1 MLNNVILRGLLLKP
15 LRAARR
21 LAVKLTHPLPAAT
34 PAVQRRRSARLP
46 SCGLRHAPQ
55 RLHRRVTRGCHEVV
69 TRLSRGCHEAG
80 LWHSSINDI
89 VFRQAGSRRV
99 RVPRCGLMARA
110 SHGPC
115 AELAPPYPP
124 LWSLC
129 LPPPPIP
136 RPLLPV
142 TLLTPQAARQGPPRT
157 SRGHTHTHSDART
170 HSHTPPRFD
179 DYSQGWY
186 AHGWRFAAVS
196 PAFRERGERGRG
208 GGGKS
213 YPVKFSVENLTRGG
227 HGRGREGVLDW
238 VSSSPSRT

>member
-1 MLNNVILRGLLLKP
+1 M
-15 LRAARR
+15 
-21 LAVKLTHPLPAAT
+21 
-34 PAVQRRRSARLP
+34 S
-46 SCGLRHAPQ
+46 
-55 RLHRRVTRGCHEVV
+55 RGCHEVV
-69 TRLSRGCHEAG
+69 TGLSRG
-80 LWHSSINDI
+80 
-89 VFRQAGSRRV
+89 R
-99 RVPRCGLMARA
+99 LMAFIDQRYRLP
-110 SHGPC
+110 SSW
-115 AELAPPYPP
+115 LAPRACYEVLPHGTGFARAMSRTSAP
-124 LWSLC
+124 LPHPLV
-129 LPPPPIP
+129 LVPPPPPIP